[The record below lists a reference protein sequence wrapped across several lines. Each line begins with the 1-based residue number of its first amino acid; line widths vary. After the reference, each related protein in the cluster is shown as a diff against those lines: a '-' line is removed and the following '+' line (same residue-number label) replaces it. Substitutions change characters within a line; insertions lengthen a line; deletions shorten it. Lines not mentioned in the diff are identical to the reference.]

1 LSQDSETSS
10 KSPETG
16 DLNILDFI
24 KKLRDSDELRH
35 LPARLDFDYIRLTL
49 QCNKIC
55 HKIDVAQEASVGLPA
70 RLTHEVEP
78 AKEAAHWKSPTSW
91 GCTIVSTI
99 LSEMD
104 QFHLLKKQSGKKMK
118 DAECD
123 DPRVVAAIKVV
134 QEFLDELKRV
144 EVEAAR
150 KMAKAKEKRKETQAK
165 KAEKAEQA
173 KKVGEVK
180 KQEHYVGGV
189 R

>member
-35 LPARLDFDYIRLTL
+35 LTARLDFDYIRLTL
-49 QCNKIC
+49 QCNEIC

-70 RLTHEVEP
+70 RLTDEVEP
-78 AKEAAHWKSPTSW
+78 AKEA
-91 GCTIVSTI
+91 
-99 LSEMD
+99 
-104 QFHLLKKQSGKKMK
+104 
-118 DAECD
+118 
-123 DPRVVAAIKVV
+123 
-134 QEFLDELKRV
+134 
-144 EVEAAR
+144 EVETAR
-150 KMAKAKEKRKETQAK
+150 KAAKAEEKRKETQAK

-180 KQEHYVGGV
+180 K
-189 R
+189 